1 MRGFGDD
8 DQDYAQFLKSR
19 RCETNT
25 AAARIT
31 ALVTESGII
40 DAHAHV
46 FRPAAVSPR
55 GVDQLAP
62 AERDAPVEDLLELM
76 ASSGVQAAVLVPL
89 DAHDDYVA
97 QVLTEYP
104 ETFAAIAVATSA
116 ELLAGGARGVE
127 SLRAR
132 RASFGFHGLRTQWL
146 GEPGHPVTDSPAMTV
161 LRYLAD
167 EGLLLW
173 TYLPPDQ
180 LPLLPDVVRELPE
193 LRVVLNH
200 LGFCPHDMW
209 VDEHRRPR
217 FDDPFPEST
226 VQRVLQLSEADGV
239 HLMVSGQYALS
250 TRKPPYS
257 DLFQVTHRFAEAYG
271 PQRLLWASDYPWTRD
286 VPGYQTLLD
295 VAPATLPH
303 LDTDDLAQVLGGTAR
318 TLFPHLAGEPTSG
331 TTGP

>member
-1 MRGFGDD
+1 
-8 DQDYAQFLKSR
+8 
-19 RCETNT
+19 
-25 AAARIT
+25 
-31 ALVTESGII
+31 VTRAGII

-46 FRPAAVSPR
+46 FRPAAVSSR

-62 AERDAPVEDLLELM
+62 ADRDAPVEDLLELM
-76 ASSGVQAAVLVPL
+76 GSNGVDAAVLVPL
-89 DAHDDYVA
+89 DVHDDYVA
-97 QVLTEYP
+97 HVLSEHP
-104 ETFAAIAVATSA
+104 NTFAAITVATSS
-116 ELLAGGARGVE
+116 ELHAGGARGVE

-132 RASFGFHGLRTQWL
+132 RDRFGFHGLRTQWL
-146 GEPGHPVTDSPAMTV
+146 GEPGHPVTDSPALPI
-161 LRYLAD
+161 LRYLAE

-226 VQRVLQLSEADGV
+226 VQQVLRLSEAGGV

-250 TRKPPYS
+250 TEEPPYP
-257 DLFQVTHRFAEAYG
+257 DLFGVTRRFAESYG
-271 PQRLLWASDYPWTRD
+271 PQRMLWASDYPWTRD
-286 VPGYQTLLD
+286 VPGYRTLLD
-295 VAPATLPH
+295 VVPAALPD
-303 LDTDDLAQVLGGTAR
+303 LDADGLAWVLGGTAR
-318 TLFPHLAGEPTSG
+318 TLFPRLAGEPTSD
-331 TTGP
+331 TPAPPR